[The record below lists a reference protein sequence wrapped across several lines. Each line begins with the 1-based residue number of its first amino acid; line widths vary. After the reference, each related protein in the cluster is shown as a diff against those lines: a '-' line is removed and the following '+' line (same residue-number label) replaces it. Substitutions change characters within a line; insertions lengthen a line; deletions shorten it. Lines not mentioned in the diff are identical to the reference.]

1 MTDKPR
7 RRGALWGPDGSGGM
21 AVYEPASDGLHVLN
35 ASAFA
40 IWELCDGETGT
51 EEMVAAIAELTG
63 LDATVAATEV
73 TATVEALRALG
84 LVET

>member
-1 MTDKPR
+1 
-7 RRGALWGPDGSGGM
+7 M
-21 AVYEPASDGLHVLN
+21 AVYEPVSDGLHVLN

>member
-1 MTDKPR
+1 MPR
-7 RRGALWGPDGSGGM
+7 RRGAPWGPDGSGGM
-21 AVYEPASDGLHVLN
+21 AVYEPVSDGLHVLN
-35 ASAFA
+35 PSAFA